1 MDDIGRGQMDIM
13 DPDDLAALA
22 ASPYPAAPSM
32 PPQQDVDEFL
42 RNKRKS
48 REHKACYPCRSRKV
62 KYAILVLEH
71 SFLVIAIHSFY

>member
-1 MDDIGRGQMDIM
+1 MDGLSRGDMDMNIM
-13 DPDDLAALA
+13 DPDDIAALS
-22 ASPYPAAPSM
+22 ASPYPQPSAMPPQPSM

-62 KYAILVLEH
+62 K
-71 SFLVIAIHSFY
+71 